1 MYICPCVPESL
12 SIIFIHFYLNVN
24 TQKMCCFST
33 QNIFKCKIEDICGTD
48 TLGKDATVTLI
59 LHTWLVNHEWHIHG
73 YFVFQNDLGFF
84 TKNNSYSTWSQHV
97 YKASPTLY

>member
-1 MYICPCVPESL
+1 
-12 SIIFIHFYLNVN
+12 
-24 TQKMCCFST
+24 MCCFST